1 MDRDKQRREEWPN
14 LEANTGSGT
23 APGAG
28 GGTPSGS
35 GKAGDITR
43 ELQELGRQLA
53 STARAAWQS
62 EQRQEIQQEM
72 TEGIRSIRDQL
83 ADTVESLR
91 TNPRAQT
98 MTQSMKEQ
106 VGKAAETT
114 RVTEIVD
121 DVRGGLVS
129 GLRELNDQLR
139 RVAERLEH
147 RDDRAASTD
156 AAVAGSAVSSVGG
169 QQTTTPS
176 TGQITGGAHAGRPG
190 GTPETAG
197 TVVGAGLMNEEPVLA
212 PDAPIAGASQA
223 DLERLGRGQDQR
235 QGLPDQ
241 PEGPAE
247 RSPRAPS

>member
-1 MDRDKQRREEWPN
+1 MDRDKQRRNEWPN
-14 LEANTGSGT
+14 LEANTEGGT

-35 GKAGDITR
+35 GNAGAITR

-53 STARAAWQS
+53 GTARAAWQS

-72 TEGIRSIRDQL
+72 SEGIRSIRDQL
-83 ADTVESLR
+83 TDTVESLR

-114 RVTEIVD
+114 RVTEVVD
-121 DVRGGLVS
+121 DVRTGLVS

-147 RDDRAASTD
+147 RDDPATSGD

-169 QQTTTPS
+169 QQTTPS
-176 TGQITGGAHAGRPG
+176 TGQITAGVDAGRPG
-190 GTPETAG
+190 ETPKTAG

-223 DLERLGRGQDQR
+223 ELERLGRGQDQR
-235 QGLPDQ
+235 QGLPDE

-247 RSPRAPS
+247 RSTRAPR